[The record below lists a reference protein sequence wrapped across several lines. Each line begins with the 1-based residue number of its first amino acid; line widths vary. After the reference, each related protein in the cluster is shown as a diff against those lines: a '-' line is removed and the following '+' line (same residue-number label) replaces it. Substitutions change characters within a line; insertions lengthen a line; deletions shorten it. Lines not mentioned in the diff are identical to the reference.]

1 MNILVITDVLWRT
14 DNGVGNSYS
23 NIFANL
29 PNVEIQNICCQEGRS
44 DNTVSTRCFQISERR
59 LLTNLVKP
67 SIPSGTVENKN
78 SDGSKRIQSAGLATR
93 ILKRSRMQILFW
105 IRDLIWAV
113 GKWKT
118 KALDTFIDDFN
129 PDIIFAQLQ
138 DKKYLN
144 SLIRY
149 VQQYSGKKLVL
160 YAWDDVYSLKQFSL
174 SPLFWIDRFLQRRSI
189 RRLIKSASFLYTIS
203 EEQREEYARTLGIPT
218 GVLFKGGPFTTEP
231 APSEINKPIR
241 VLYTG
246 NLYSGR
252 YDTLRSIAELI
263 DQKYNES
270 IRLDIYSATDL
281 SRNQINRLNG
291 CRSVYFHG
299 TVSER
304 EVSILQDQA
313 DILLHIDPMSLKGSL
328 ICRLSFSTKLV
339 DYFSKGKCIVAIGNK
354 RCSSI
359 KYLER
364 NNGAM
369 TLDSIS
375 KLDEALC
382 RLLDDPGA
390 MKAYAHQA
398 WECGCR
404 NHQIASVQ
412 SELMKRL
419 GELASS

>member
-1 MNILVITDVLWRT
+1 
-14 DNGVGNSYS
+14 
-23 NIFANL
+23 
-29 PNVEIQNICCQEGRS
+29 
-44 DNTVSTRCFQISERR
+44 
-59 LLTNLVKP
+59 
-67 SIPSGTVENKN
+67 
-78 SDGSKRIQSAGLATR
+78 
-93 ILKRSRMQILFW
+93 MQILFW

-203 EEQREEYARTLGIPT
+203 EEQKEEYARTLGIPT